1 MNEQLSELVAQ
12 GFGKALSYVQATESF
27 VAEQAPLLIQE
38 VINYGLAYNG
48 FLTVLWLVLGSAAI
62 YTSVRLIKYA
72 NTKEAYND
80 EGPAILG
87 VFFGVFGVGSIIGF
101 LCEVAIVLKIVFAP
115 RLYLLEEL
123 GRLT

>member
-1 MNEQLSELVAQ
+1 MNEQLSQLLEQ

-38 VINYGLAYNG
+38 IVNYGLAYNG
-48 FLTVLWLVLGSAAI
+48 FLAVLWGVIGVCLAYSSYRLV
-62 YTSVRLIKYA
+62 KYA
-72 NTKEAYND
+72 QTCDSYND
-80 EGPAILG
+80 EGPAIAG
-87 VFFGVFGVGSIIGF
+87 VFLGCIGAGSLIGCI
-101 LCEVAIVLKIVFAP
+101 CESLVVLKIVFAP